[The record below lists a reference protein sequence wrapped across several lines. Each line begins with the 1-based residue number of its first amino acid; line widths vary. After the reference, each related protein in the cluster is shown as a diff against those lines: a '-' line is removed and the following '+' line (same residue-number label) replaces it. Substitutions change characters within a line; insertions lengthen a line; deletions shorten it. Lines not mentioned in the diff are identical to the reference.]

1 MALNITATNPTAT
14 GWLTVYEDDGTHH
27 NANVPR
33 TSDLNFSPGQTVA
46 NATIADLN
54 GVMAFNVYNSDGYTD
69 IIIDIDG
76 LYLPAVSG
84 FATVPSSVTYIKE
97 PSRAPLMPRARTS
110 SRRAGG

>member
-1 MALNITATNPTAT
+1 MASTRLRDRFGGRLMPPALAIAATVGLVTFTAA
-14 GWLTVYEDDGTHH
+14 
-27 NANVPR
+27 
-33 TSDLNFSPGQTVA
+33 GQTVA